1 MEKLTASECA
11 DRFISEWNGRS
22 PAVSAHTSGSTGTPK
37 EILLSKEMMRRSA
50 MRTISFFDITARSR
64 LHSCV
69 SPAFIGGKMMVLRA
83 ILSGA
88 RFSIE
93 EPSNNALAS
102 VEGECIDL
110 VSVVPSQL
118 AGILERGRPYPQ
130 VARYLC
136 GGSAIDPSLR
146 ESIVDAG
153 LEVWESYGM
162 TETASHIALRR
173 VERSPGPFYPL
184 EGITVA
190 LDSRGCLEIRENGNL
205 PDAID
210 VTTNDLATLTADGGF
225 RIDGRFDHMI
235 LTGGKKV
242 LPEEV
247 ENRLR
252 PTLAEAGLGSDDFF
266 VTSRP
271 DRRWTQAVVLV
282 IAGAPELAARLEKMI
297 ADLPENI
304 IPRWQRPKAVIPLP
318 QLRHTPSGKLIRR
331 L

>member
-1 MEKLTASECA
+1 MEKLIASECA
-11 DRFISEWNGRS
+11 DRFISEWNDAS

-37 EILLSKEMMRRSA
+37 EIMLSKEMMRRSA
-50 MRTISFFDITARSR
+50 MRTISFFGISSRSH

-69 SPAFIGGKMMVLRA
+69 SPAFIGGKMMILRA

-88 RFSIE
+88 RFSAE
-93 EPSNNALAS
+93 EPSNNVLS
-102 VEGECIDL
+102 DIGEEEYDL

-118 AGILERGRPYPQ
+118 AGILERGRPYPR
-130 VARYLC
+130 VARYIC
-136 GGSAIDPSLR
+136 GGSAINPSLR

-162 TETASHIALRR
+162 TETASHIALRK
-173 VERSPGPFYPL
+173 VERSPGLFYPL
-184 EGITVA
+184 DGINVG
-190 LDSRGCLEIRENGNL
+190 LDSRGCLTICETGSL
-205 PDAID
+205 PDAIN
-210 VTTNDLATLTADGGF
+210 VTTNDLATLMPDGGF

-242 LPEEV
+242 LPEEI
-247 ENRLR
+247 ENRLQ
-252 PTLAEAGLGSDDFF
+252 PTLASVGLGRDEFF

-271 DRRWTQAVVLV
+271 DRRWTQAIVLV
-282 IAGAPELAARLEKMI
+282 IAGSPELAMRLENMI
-297 ADLPENI
+297 ASLPESV
-304 IPRWQRPKAVIPLP
+304 IPRWQRPKDVIPLP